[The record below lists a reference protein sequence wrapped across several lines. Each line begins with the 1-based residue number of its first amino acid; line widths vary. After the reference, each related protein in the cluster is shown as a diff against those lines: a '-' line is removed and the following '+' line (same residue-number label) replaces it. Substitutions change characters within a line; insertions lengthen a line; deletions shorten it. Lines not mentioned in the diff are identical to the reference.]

1 VRLPR
6 TQKFDQLNGQEV
18 KEILI
23 DRLERVLEQSPHL
36 QRHLTLP
43 NVRIEMLLQ
52 VSLTMHADQQGAT
65 PVVLEDEFVVD
76 ASPGPADSGHKPP
89 DRVRH
94 EAGLPIPVAVRTDA
108 GIIVD
113 DPGRARD
120 RQAEQQEAARL
131 DEPEADDPDE
141 LLDELAADEA
151 GFNVVRDT
159 SGKGGIDPASGVGI
173 QRHSTTIIQDRG
185 GPGSQGHAP
194 SPSPK
199 HFSGRKR

>member
-1 VRLPR
+1 MRLPR

-52 VSLTMHADQQGAT
+52 VSLTMYADQQGAT
-65 PVVLEDEFVVD
+65 PVVMEDEFVVD

-113 DPGRARD
+113 DPGQARD
-120 RQAEQQEAARL
+120 RQAERQEARL
-131 DEPEADDPDE
+131 VEPELVEEDEDEDEDEPEPE
-141 LLDELAADEA
+141 S